1 MSGFADFDAGHRD
14 LITVTKFNFYGNRIV
29 TASSD
34 HRMKVWDQKDGEWQL
49 TDTWRA
55 HDAEIRDASWNGPFT
70 GQHIGSVGEDM
81 KCKIWQEDVT
91 QPPNSGR
98 RFRSIF
104 RMTAPYRH
112 PFVSIDFRNID
123 LESWL
128 AVITRDG
135 FLMVMEPVSPDTLA
149 DWQPLDQ
156 FRVCTA
162 PQRGEETS
170 FKVQFHHDPTDI
182 THSVLPS
189 SDRKSLS
196 LVVAAMDSVKVY
208 RTDAS
213 RRFYHAIELSSHGG
227 LVRDISW
234 ANGSVR
240 GYDLIASGCKDGFIR
255 IFEIYTSAADN
266 EPHGSNGE
274 QSRPSTQSSTR
285 ATTQSGIGS
294 ALASRAPMSM
304 ASRSATGDAQF
315 KHTYKEVACIDSKH
329 LDVWQ
334 VGFSYAGPT
343 LGTGLFIGSGQALAA
358 GGPASLL
365 GSYIFISVLVYCVS
379 TAVAEIA
386 AHLPSQTGTM
396 VNHTYRYASSHLGFS
411 LGYLRW
417 FSIAALVPFEITNA
431 MVNLGLWN
439 PGARLAIRISIV
451 TAVVF
456 FFNMLPEKAFKR
468 SEAAF
473 TALKLVTTIGLI
485 IISGYLAV
493 RGVPESAARGF
504 RYWHEP
510 GAMNEYLTDGHLG
523 RLLGLVQCILCSTIS
538 FIFSPELIVQRA
550 EQVDSES
557 VRNALDMTRIDCF
570 HLFALYI
577 LSSLAITVS
586 SPSDEPL
593 LTNHGIGAGLSPYIV
608 GIRRSGI
615 PILPTV
621 ATALIFL
628 SSVASGRSFLYISS
642 RTLCS
647 LAETGHGPELFKV
660 RNDYGVPY
668 ISVIISAL
676 FSGFAYLS
684 LAMSASVVF
693 NLLMYFI
700 TTSGYISWLFS
711 CVIYFQFRRTTALQG
726 FTPANQ
732 TRIQPYGAYFGIA
745 ACTFLPLANA
755 LLLAAPSW
763 IVARNSIPAYIAV
776 SIFLLLY
783 FGHLMKS
790 IVTQR
795 RLQSEE
801 LRKQGCGDMLEKCT
815 ARPQG

>member
-1 MSGFADFDAGHRD
+1 M
-14 LITVTKFNFYGNRIV
+14 
-29 TASSD
+29 
-34 HRMKVWDQKDGEWQL
+34 
-49 TDTWRA
+49 
-55 HDAEIRDASWNGPFT
+55 
-70 GQHIGSVGEDM
+70 
-81 KCKIWQEDVT
+81 
-91 QPPNSGR
+91 
-98 RFRSIF
+98 
-104 RMTAPYRH
+104 
-112 PFVSIDFRNID
+112 
-123 LESWL
+123 
-128 AVITRDG
+128 
-135 FLMVMEPVSPDTLA
+135 
-149 DWQPLDQ
+149 
-156 FRVCTA
+156 
-162 PQRGEETS
+162 
-170 FKVQFHHDPTDI
+170 
-182 THSVLPS
+182 
-189 SDRKSLS
+189 
-196 LVVAAMDSVKVY
+196 
-208 RTDAS
+208 
-213 RRFYHAIELSSHGG
+213 AI
-227 LVRDISW
+227 
-234 ANGSVR
+234 
-240 GYDLIASGCKDGFIR
+240 
-255 IFEIYTSAADN
+255 
-266 EPHGSNGE
+266 
-274 QSRPSTQSSTR
+274 
-285 ATTQSGIGS
+285 
-294 ALASRAPMSM
+294 
-304 ASRSATGDAQF
+304 
-315 KHTYKEVACIDSKH
+315 
-329 LDVWQ
+329 
-334 VGFSYAGPT
+334 GPT

-386 AHLPSQTGTM
+386 AHLPSQHGTM
-396 VNHTYRYASSHLGFS
+396 INHTYRYTSSHLGFS

-439 PGARLAIRISIV
+439 PGARLAIRISVV

-473 TALKLVTTIGLI
+473 TALKLITTIGLTI
-485 IISGYLAV
+485 VSGYLAV
-493 RGVPESAARGF
+493 RGDPKSAARGF
-504 RYWHEP
+504 PYWHEP

-557 VRNALDMTRIDCF
+557 ARSILNMTRIDCI

-577 LSSLAITVS
+577 LSSLAITVA

-642 RTLCS
+642 RILCS
-647 LAETGHGPELFKV
+647 LAETGHGPELFKL

-668 ISVIISAL
+668 ISVVISAL

-711 CVIYFQFRRTTALQG
+711 CIIYFQFRRTTALQG

-732 TRIQPYGAYFGIA
+732 ARIQPYGAYFGIA

-755 LLLAAPSW
+755 LILAAPSW
-763 IVARNSIPAYIAV
+763 VIARNSIPAYIAV
-776 SIFLLLY
+776 SIFILFY
-783 FGHLMKS
+783 FGHLMNS
-790 IVTQR
+790 IITRR
-795 RLQSEE
+795 RLQSEK
-801 LRKQGCGDMLEKCT
+801 LRKRGCGDVLEKRST
-815 ARPQG
+815 RLQV

>member
-104 RMTAPYRH
+104 RMTAPHRH

-227 LVRDISW
+227 L
-234 ANGSVR
+234 
-240 GYDLIASGCKDGFIR
+240 
-255 IFEIYTSAADN
+255 
-266 EPHGSNGE
+266 
-274 QSRPSTQSSTR
+274 
-285 ATTQSGIGS
+285 
-294 ALASRAPMSM
+294 
-304 ASRSATGDAQF
+304 
-315 KHTYKEVACIDSKH
+315 EVACIDSKH

-365 GSYIFISVLVYCVS
+365 GSYIFISILVYCVS

-439 PGARLAIRISIV
+439 PGARLAVRISIV

-523 RLLGLVQCILCSTIS
+523 RLLGLVQCILCSAIS

-550 EQVDSES
+550 EHVDSES
-557 VRNALDMTRIDCF
+557 VRNALDMTRIDCI

-577 LSSLAITVS
+577 LSSLAITVA

-660 RNDYGVPY
+660 RNGYGVPY

-711 CVIYFQFRRTTALQG
+711 CVIYFQFRRTIALQG
-726 FTPANQ
+726 FTPVNQ

-763 IVARNSIPAYIAV
+763 AVARNSIPAYIAV

-790 IVTQR
+790 IITQR

-801 LRKQGCGDMLEKCT
+801 PQERGCGDMLEKCT
-815 ARPQG
+815 TRLRG

>member
-1 MSGFADFDAGHRD
+1 
-14 LITVTKFNFYGNRIV
+14 
-29 TASSD
+29 
-34 HRMKVWDQKDGEWQL
+34 
-49 TDTWRA
+49 
-55 HDAEIRDASWNGPFT
+55 
-70 GQHIGSVGEDM
+70 
-81 KCKIWQEDVT
+81 
-91 QPPNSGR
+91 
-98 RFRSIF
+98 
-104 RMTAPYRH
+104 
-112 PFVSIDFRNID
+112 
-123 LESWL
+123 
-128 AVITRDG
+128 
-135 FLMVMEPVSPDTLA
+135 
-149 DWQPLDQ
+149 
-156 FRVCTA
+156 
-162 PQRGEETS
+162 
-170 FKVQFHHDPTDI
+170 
-182 THSVLPS
+182 
-189 SDRKSLS
+189 
-196 LVVAAMDSVKVY
+196 MDSVKVY

-227 LVRDISW
+227 L
-234 ANGSVR
+234 
-240 GYDLIASGCKDGFIR
+240 
-255 IFEIYTSAADN
+255 
-266 EPHGSNGE
+266 
-274 QSRPSTQSSTR
+274 
-285 ATTQSGIGS
+285 
-294 ALASRAPMSM
+294 
-304 ASRSATGDAQF
+304 
-315 KHTYKEVACIDSKH
+315 EVACIDSKH

-608 GIRRSGI
+608 GIRRCGI

>member
-1 MSGFADFDAGHRD
+1 M
-14 LITVTKFNFYGNRIV
+14 
-29 TASSD
+29 
-34 HRMKVWDQKDGEWQL
+34 
-49 TDTWRA
+49 
-55 HDAEIRDASWNGPFT
+55 
-70 GQHIGSVGEDM
+70 
-81 KCKIWQEDVT
+81 
-91 QPPNSGR
+91 
-98 RFRSIF
+98 
-104 RMTAPYRH
+104 
-112 PFVSIDFRNID
+112 
-123 LESWL
+123 
-128 AVITRDG
+128 
-135 FLMVMEPVSPDTLA
+135 
-149 DWQPLDQ
+149 
-156 FRVCTA
+156 
-162 PQRGEETS
+162 
-170 FKVQFHHDPTDI
+170 
-182 THSVLPS
+182 
-189 SDRKSLS
+189 
-196 LVVAAMDSVKVY
+196 
-208 RTDAS
+208 
-213 RRFYHAIELSSHGG
+213 AI
-227 LVRDISW
+227 
-234 ANGSVR
+234 
-240 GYDLIASGCKDGFIR
+240 
-255 IFEIYTSAADN
+255 
-266 EPHGSNGE
+266 
-274 QSRPSTQSSTR
+274 
-285 ATTQSGIGS
+285 
-294 ALASRAPMSM
+294 
-304 ASRSATGDAQF
+304 
-315 KHTYKEVACIDSKH
+315 
-329 LDVWQ
+329 
-334 VGFSYAGPT
+334 GPT
-343 LGTGLFIGSGQALAA
+343 LGTGDRGSPTL
-358 GGPASLL
+358 SNW
-365 GSYIFISVLVYCVS
+365 
-379 TAVAEIA
+379 
-386 AHLPSQTGTM
+386 HD
-396 VNHTYRYASSHLGFS
+396 
-411 LGYLRW
+411 
-417 FSIAALVPFEITNA
+417 AALVPFEITNA

-608 GIRRSGI
+608 GIRRCGI

-815 ARPQG
+815 ARPQGNPDFVRVNFGRTWHYNYSIIVIIVIIIARNEFVGTGLIASKFPWFCKKACPLNDLVPCSLSMVPEDWGPLTSQAPRHSTGLVFATDRGAKKATYSYSRRPFLFFFLFPSLFPLEDCSGYDQCFPFALFILIRFGLTIFS

>member
-1 MSGFADFDAGHRD
+1 M
-14 LITVTKFNFYGNRIV
+14 
-29 TASSD
+29 
-34 HRMKVWDQKDGEWQL
+34 
-49 TDTWRA
+49 
-55 HDAEIRDASWNGPFT
+55 
-70 GQHIGSVGEDM
+70 
-81 KCKIWQEDVT
+81 
-91 QPPNSGR
+91 
-98 RFRSIF
+98 
-104 RMTAPYRH
+104 
-112 PFVSIDFRNID
+112 
-123 LESWL
+123 
-128 AVITRDG
+128 
-135 FLMVMEPVSPDTLA
+135 
-149 DWQPLDQ
+149 
-156 FRVCTA
+156 
-162 PQRGEETS
+162 
-170 FKVQFHHDPTDI
+170 
-182 THSVLPS
+182 
-189 SDRKSLS
+189 
-196 LVVAAMDSVKVY
+196 
-208 RTDAS
+208 
-213 RRFYHAIELSSHGG
+213 AI
-227 LVRDISW
+227 
-234 ANGSVR
+234 
-240 GYDLIASGCKDGFIR
+240 
-255 IFEIYTSAADN
+255 
-266 EPHGSNGE
+266 
-274 QSRPSTQSSTR
+274 
-285 ATTQSGIGS
+285 
-294 ALASRAPMSM
+294 
-304 ASRSATGDAQF
+304 
-315 KHTYKEVACIDSKH
+315 
-329 LDVWQ
+329 
-334 VGFSYAGPT
+334 GPT

-379 TAVAEIA
+379 TAVSEIA
-386 AHLPSQTGTM
+386 AHLPSKNGTM

-417 FSIAALVPFEITNA
+417 FSIAMLVPFEITNA

-451 TAVVF
+451 TAIVF
-456 FFNMLPEKAFKR
+456 FFNMLPEKVFKR

-510 GAMNEYLTDGHLG
+510 GPMNEYLTDGHLG

-550 EQVDSES
+550 EQGDSES
-557 VRNALDMTRIDCF
+557 TRSILNVTRTDCI
-570 HLFALYI
+570 HLSALYI
-577 LSSLAITVS
+577 LSSLAITLA

-608 GIRRSGI
+608 SIRRSGI

-647 LAETGHGPELFKV
+647 LAETGHGPELFKL
-660 RNDYGVPY
+660 RNGYGVPY
-668 ISVIISAL
+668 ISVVISAL

-684 LAMSASVVF
+684 LAMSASLVF

-726 FTPANQ
+726 FTPASQ

-755 LLLAAPSW
+755 LILAAPSW
-763 IVARNSIPAYIAV
+763 VVARNSIPTYIAV

-790 IVTQR
+790 IITRR
-795 RLQSEE
+795 RLESGN
-801 LRKQGCGDMLEKCT
+801 LRRHGCGDILEKRST
-815 ARPQG
+815 RPRSWT